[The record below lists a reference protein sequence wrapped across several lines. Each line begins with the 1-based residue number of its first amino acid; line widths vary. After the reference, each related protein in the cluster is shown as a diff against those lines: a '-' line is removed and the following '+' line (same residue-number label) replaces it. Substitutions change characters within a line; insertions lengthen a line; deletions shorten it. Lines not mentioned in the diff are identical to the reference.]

1 MGTVRL
7 FRHYVRVPILV
18 LMLVEAV
25 VFGASVYVGT
35 YARFFP
41 NLGEIQASVGIL
53 APRAAAYSLV
63 MVLSLAAVGLY
74 HTRHREGLLGVLLRV
89 LAGFAL

>member
-7 FRHYVRVPILV
+7 FRHYVPVPILV

-25 VFGASVYVGT
+25 VFAASVYVGA

-41 NLGEIQASVGIL
+41 NLGEVRASVGAL
-53 APRAAAYSLV
+53 PPRAAAYSLV
-63 MVLSLAAVGLY
+63 MVLSLA
-74 HTRHREGLLGVLLRV
+74 
-89 LAGFAL
+89 